1 MLELFQ
7 EFLELQ
13 ENSGHL
19 DYEEYQ
25 ERYDELSGRLQAK
38 LKLADKGIEELDDSV
53 DFMQT
58 FEETPESFGEE
69 GLERLRV
76 KENLLV
82 EFSNY

>member
-13 ENSGHL
+13 ENGGHL
-19 DYEEYQ
+19 DYDEYQ
-25 ERYDELSGRLQAK
+25 ERYEELSGRLQAK
-38 LKLADKGIEELDDSV
+38 LKLADKVVEEFSDSV

-58 FEETPESFGEE
+58 FEDTSESFGEE
-69 GLERLRV
+69 GLERLRT

-82 EFSNY
+82 ELSNY